1 MKGQIFLMAGLN
13 APCMTCPDKGCGAYH
28 GQCEK
33 YKKFREEVQKRKEL
47 IKKSN
52 IYVKNVD

>member
-1 MKGQIFLMAGLN
+1 MAGLN

-33 YKKFREEVQKRKEL
+33 YKKFREEVEKQKE
-47 IKKSN
+47 IKRKSN
-52 IYVKNVD
+52 IFIKNVYKTTLR

>member
-1 MKGQIFLMAGLN
+1 MAGLN

-33 YKKFREEVQKRKEL
+33 YKKIQRRSTEEERTHKEKQH
-47 IKKSN
+47 IC
-52 IYVKNVD
+52 

>member
-1 MKGQIFLMAGLN
+1 MAGLN

-33 YKKFREEVQKRKEL
+33 YKKFRKEVEKTKGNQEEKQHF
-47 IKKSN
+47 
-52 IYVKNVD
+52 Y